1 MDKSNKLT
9 EAIDLLGGR
18 PAFCAAL
25 DISPQRLWN
34 WIKREQT
41 LPAEYCPT
49 VERLTEGKIRC
60 EDFWPDTDWE
70 YMRQVNRPPKSRA
83 RRKQVAAHITTKK

>member
-1 MDKSNKLT
+1 MDKLNKLN
-9 EAIDLLGGR
+9 EAITLLGGR

-34 WIKREQT
+34 WLKRGQT

-49 VERLTEGKIRC
+49 VERLTEGKIVC
-60 EDFWPDTDWE
+60 EDFWPETDWAF
-70 YMRQVNRPPKSRA
+70 MRSQPPKPK
-83 RRKQVAAHITTKK
+83 RRRTDQVAPP